1 MADIENVR
9 KLAEE
14 LFNWT
19 QIFKIVAEYDNQ
31 GIPTE
36 DSEKIYLL
44 SLTLHDVADKLV
56 YEFYKE

>member
-1 MADIENVR
+1 MLDIENIH
-9 KLAEE
+9 KLSEDIY
-14 LFNWT
+14 NWT
-19 QIFKIVAEYDNQ
+19 QIFKIVAEHDNS

-44 SLTLHDVADKLV
+44 SLTLSDIADKLV